1 MRKLIIRVVRF
12 LLVKLIGIK
21 HVKTVIVALARLARI
36 DLLMLTYQSWEI
48 SKYSNSTV
56 SGEDFVIS
64 SVLKKYFQKEDLIIF
79 DVGANAGDYLIKIKT
94 EFSNAK
100 IYAFE
105 PNCNTF
111 NILKTKSNVNVNCY
125 NLGLSSKSLNQKLYT
140 YAGEKNSEHA
150 SIYKNVLLDLHK
162 AKNIVELDFC
172 NTTIDEFCKI
182 NKIDFIDFIKIDTEG
197 HELEVMQGA
206 TRMISENRINI
217 IQFEFNEMNIISRVF
232 LKDFYEILKDYN
244 IYRLNSN
251 NLIPLFEYSS
261 TNEIFKFQNFLAISK
276 KFPFLV

>member
-1 MRKLIIRVVRF
+1 
-12 LLVKLIGIK
+12 LVKLIGIK

-36 DLLMLTYQSWEI
+36 DLLMLTYQSWGI
-48 SKYSNSTV
+48 LKYSNSTV

-64 SVLKKYFQKEDLIIF
+64 SVLKKYLQKEDLIIF